1 MLPERIT
8 ILKKTPLII
17 LGSYAFAEEVADLV
31 SDCENYVLSA
41 FAENWDI
48 SRTEN
53 FLQGLPVRWI
63 DDLPAYVDT
72 HEVICAIGTTK
83 RSNFIQQVEKM
94 RFRFAILQHPFARVS
109 RTSDLGEGCILSA
122 GVVIAAHSR
131 IGQHVILNRGS
142 LVGHHTSIG
151 NYVTI
156 SPGANI
162 AGRVTIGD
170 HTYIGMGAI
179 ILNDISIGS
188 HAAIGAG
195 SVVTKDVPDNVQVV
209 GFPAMVSKE
218 NIEGW

>member
-1 MLPERIT
+1 MN
-8 ILKKTPLII
+8 KKPLIV
-17 LGSYAFAEEVADLV
+17 LGSHAFAEEVADLV
-31 SDCENYVLSA
+31 SDSENYVVSA

-48 SRTEN
+48 SRTELL
-53 FLQGLPVRWI
+53 LQGVPGKWI
-63 DDLPAYVDT
+63 DDLPEYVDT

-83 RSNFIQQVEKM
+83 RSKFIRQVEKM
-94 RFRFAILQHPFARVS
+94 GFKFAILQHPCARVS
-109 RTSDLGEGCILSA
+109 TTSDVGEGCILNA
-122 GVVIAAHSR
+122 GVVIAAHSS
-131 IGQHVILNRGS
+131 IGQHVIVNRGT
-142 LVGHHTSIG
+142 LIGHHTSIG

-170 HTYIGMGAI
+170 STYIGMGAI

-195 SVVTKDVPDNVQVV
+195 SVVAKDVPDNVQVV